1 MTQDTSASHPLTSD
15 VARTDENGTAEQ
27 SISAGRPDGSD
38 GVTGGCPVSPLGYE
52 APPAPLG
59 PDSLTWRYF
68 GDWRGMLQGP
78 WAGSMQ
84 NMHPQLGA
92 AVLDHSTF
100 FRERWP
106 RLLRSLY
113 PIGGVVFDGDRA
125 PVTGA
130 EVRDYH
136 TDIKGVDDR
145 GRRYHALN
153 PDVFY
158 WAHSTFFMGTIHVA
172 ERFCGGISEA
182 QKRQLFDEHVEWY
195 RMYGMSMRPVPKSW
209 EEFQVYWDHM
219 CRNVLESNEAA
230 RAVLD
235 LSELPK
241 PPFAQ
246 WIPDSLWV
254 AQRKLMAP
262 FFVWLTAGLYDPPV
276 RELMGYRWSRRDEWL
291 HRRFG
296 DLVRA
301 VFAVVPS
308 RFRKHPRA
316 RAGLDRAS
324 GRIPLDTPLVQTPA
338 RNLPP
343 VDERGDPKH
352 YCPMVS

>member
-1 MTQDTSASHPLTSD
+1 MTQDTSASRPLTSE
-15 VARTDENGTAEQ
+15 ARSDATGTAEQ
-27 SISAGRPDGSD
+27 SISGGTADGSG
-38 GVTGGCPVSPLGYE
+38 GVAGGCPVSPSGYD

-113 PIGGVVFDGDRA
+113 PIGGVVFDGERA

-136 TDIKGVDDR
+136 TDIKGVDDQ

-158 WAHSTFFMGTIHVA
+158 WAHSTFFVGTIHVA
-172 ERFCGGISEA
+172 ERFCGGITEA
-182 QKRQLFDEHVEWY
+182 QKRQLFDENVEWY

-219 CRNVLESNEAA
+219 CRNVLESNEAT

-235 LSELPK
+235 LGELPK

-246 WIPDSLWV
+246 WIPDPLWA

-262 FFVWLTAGLYDPPV
+262 FFVWLTVGLYDPPV

-296 DLVRA
+296 DIVRA

>member
-1 MTQDTSASHPLTSD
+1 MTQDTSAPHSLTSSAAD
-15 VARTDENGTAEQ
+15 LGSFSAAAEENSG
-27 SISAGRPDGSD
+27 AGRSD
-38 GVTGGCPVSPLGYE
+38 GVSAGCPVSPLGYA
-52 APPAPLG
+52 APPLPLG
-59 PDSLTWRYF
+59 PHSLTWRYF

-92 AVLDHSTF
+92 AVEDYSTF

-125 PVTGA
+125 PTTAA

-136 TDIKGVDDR
+136 VAIKGVDAV

-158 WAHSTFFMGTIHVA
+158 WAHATFFVGALHVA
-172 ERFCGGISEA
+172 ERFCGGVTEA
-182 QKRQLFDEHVEWY
+182 QKRQMFDEHVQWY
-195 RMYGMSMRPVPKSW
+195 RMYGMSMRPVPASW
-209 EEFQVYWDHM
+209 EEFQAYWDHM
-219 CRNVLESNEAA
+219 CRNVLENNTAA

-246 WIPDSLWV
+246 WIPNWLWA
-254 AQRKLMAP
+254 AQRRLLGP
-262 FFVWLTAGLYDPPV
+262 FFVWLTVGLYDPPV
-276 RELMGYRWSRRDEWL
+276 RTLMGYRWSRRDEWL

-296 DLVRA
+296 DIVRV
-301 VFAVVPS
+301 VFAFVP
-308 RFRKHPRA
+308 RRMQKHPRA
-316 RAGLDRAS
+316 RAGWDRAT
-324 GRIPLDTPLVQTPA
+324 GRIPADAPLVQTPA

-343 VDERGDPKH
+343 VDERDNPMH
-352 YCPMVS
+352 YCPEV

>member
-1 MTQDTSASHPLTSD
+1 VTQDTSEARPLTSARAISESAD
-15 VARTDENGTAEQ
+15 AAVAT
-27 SISAGRPDGSD
+27 
-38 GVTGGCPVSPLGYE
+38 GCPVSPMGYD
-52 APPAPLG
+52 APPRPLG
-59 PDSLTWRYF
+59 PDSLTWKYF

-92 AVLDHSTF
+92 AVEDHSTF

-125 PVTGA
+125 PMTGA

-136 TDIKGVDDR
+136 VDIKGTDGQ

-158 WAHSTFFMGTIHVA
+158 WAHSTFFVGTLHVA
-172 ERFCGGISEA
+172 ERFCGGLTEE
-182 QKRQLFDEHVEWY
+182 QKRQLFEEHVDWY
-195 RMYGMSMRPVPKSW
+195 RMYGMSMRPVPETW

-219 CRNVLESNEAA
+219 CREVLENNWAA
-230 RAVLD
+230 REVLN
-235 LSELPK
+235 LKELPK

-246 WIPDSLWV
+246 WIPDWLWI
-254 AQRKLMAP
+254 AQRKLLAP
-262 FFVWLTAGLYDPPV
+262 FFVWLTVGLYDPPV
-276 RELMGYRWSRRDEWL
+276 RELMGYSWSRRDEWL

-296 DLVRA
+296 DVVRL
-301 VFAVVPS
+301 VFAVVP
-308 RFRKHPRA
+308 RRYRKHPRA
-316 RAGLDRAS
+316 RAGWDRAT
-324 GRIPLDTPLVQTPA
+324 GRIPADTPLVHTPA

-343 VDERGDPKH
+343 LDERDNPKH
-352 YCPMVS
+352 YCPNV

>member
-1 MTQDTSASHPLTSD
+1 MFDSTPSGGEATLDGS
-15 VARTDENGTAEQ
+15 
-27 SISAGRPDGSD
+27 PDGVD
-38 GVTGGCPVSPLGYE
+38 GVAGGCPVSPLGYD
-52 APPAPLG
+52 APPIPLG

-92 AVLDHSTF
+92 AVIDHSTF

-113 PIGGVVFDGDRA
+113 PIGGVVFDGERA
-125 PVTGA
+125 PVTGG

-136 TDIKGVDDR
+136 SNIKGVDDR

-158 WAHSTFFMGTIHVA
+158 WAHATFFVGTIHVA
-172 ERFCGGISEA
+172 ERFCGGLTEA
-182 QKRQLFDEHVEWY
+182 QKRVLFDEHVDWY
-195 RMYGMSMRPVPKSW
+195 RMYGMSMRPVPASW
-209 EEFQVYWDHM
+209 EEFQIYWDHM
-219 CRNVLESNEAA
+219 CRNVLENNEAA

-235 LSELPK
+235 LTDLPK

-246 WIPDSLWV
+246 RVPNWLWA
-254 AQRKLMAP
+254 AQRKLLAP
-262 FFVWLTAGLYDPPV
+262 FFVWLTVGLYDPPV

-296 DLVRA
+296 DLVRVRLRAKPIPKAPAGPRRLGPCRRENPVRHA
-301 VFAVVPS
+301 VGADACAQPAAFG
-308 RFRKHPRA
+308 RA
-316 RAGLDRAS
+316 RRPEALLPEGLLGELGLA
-324 GRIPLDTPLVQTPA
+324 A
-338 RNLPP
+338 R
-343 VDERGDPKH
+343 ER
-352 YCPMVS
+352 